1 MKLTGK
7 QIEDILNHE
16 AMRYLFLVS
25 LISADT
31 LVTEDDC
38 NNSLNILN
46 FIKDNITELNI
57 SEEIRNEVIEYAVK
71 GISIVSNEIERIKG
85 KNDSRNK
92 I

>member
-7 QIEDILNHE
+7 QIEDILNHD
-16 AMRYLFLVS
+16 AYRYLFLVS

-38 NNSLNILN
+38 NNSLNVLN

-71 GISIVSNEIERIKG
+71 GISIVSKEIERIK
-85 KNDSRNK
+85 NNK
-92 I
+92 Q